1 MEIQKYTKDLLNVV
15 TECLNEVVINEDLN
29 KLSIFIL
36 EKLIKI
42 TNNKLGFIG
51 EICDNNGKSYLKYQ
65 SFINNIEAY
74 DYNLTEDYNYY
85 SLFDLLYVEKKI
97 IIVNDMENDPRI
109 IQPLS
114 NNQLILSR
122 MIKNFVAIPLIY
134 KEEVISIL
142 VLANYDGI
150 YDDKYLE
157 YIKPFIPLINN
168 IKINYKTRINLNDQK
183 DLFLSHMSHE
193 IRTPLNG
200 IIGMGQFLIDTKL
213 SEEQR
218 KMVHIINKC
227 SLQLLS
233 FVNDLLDFTHITDG
247 KINFDMK
254 EFELEECLK
263 SAIELF
269 QLEIEDK
276 KILIIID
283 FEKKLPPKIIHDRQR
298 IQQIFVNIISNAI
311 KFSNYE
317 GTIKI
322 LLKVDRF
329 LNDEQLLFKFIVEDS
344 GCGISQIEMDKI
356 KIKLKESDDPQKRSI
371 SNYSMNFSIGLGLP
385 ISKFLI
391 NKMNGSF
398 DIESIENNGTV
409 VEIKIPVKFNNYYI
423 NSRNDKIFE
432 ELKNKNK
439 ENNQILVIS
448 NNLEKRLAM
457 VSNVINMNL
466 LPIPVNTVEE
476 SNIYVTTINTKFSFI
491 ILLIN
496 SNEDIVNT
504 LGTSNLGEQ
513 KYQIYKLIKNCQ
525 LKHPNA
531 KLLLFYNKNSIQ
543 PTKLQ
548 SFYFIDHKY
557 DLNIYNQSQNLKNL
571 FLQHFSNN
579 LDSFYNNTPDSQNES
594 IVRRNSNSFYELK
607 EIYNLTNLKILSI
620 EDNYSNQ
627 KVLNKMLTEL
637 GILEKNIKCLSD
649 GINFI
654 EDINSGN
661 NYDIVFIDLK
671 MPRLNGIEATKQIQN
686 KNQKKNMFFIAITA
700 TVTDTTIKECFNIGM
715 DAFIPK
721 PIDLKNL
728 FNIIKTYV
736 SNSYVSL

>member
-1 MEIQKYTKDLLNVV
+1 MEIEKYTKDLLNVV

-42 TNNKLGFIG
+42 TNNKFGFIG
-51 EICDNNGKSYLKYQ
+51 ELCDDNGKSYLKYQ
-65 SFINNIEAY
+65 SFINNIESY
-74 DYNLTEDYNYY
+74 DYSLNEDYNYY
-85 SLFDLLYVEKKI
+85 PLFDLLYIEKKI
-97 IIVNDMENDPRI
+97 IIVNNLENDNRI

-114 NNQLILSR
+114 NNQLTFARI
-122 MIKNFVAIPLIY
+122 IKNCICIPLIY
-134 KEEVISIL
+134 KDEVISIL
-142 VLANYDGI
+142 VLGNYDGE

-183 DLFLSHMSHE
+183 DIFLSHMSHE

-213 SEEQR
+213 NEEQR

-269 QLEIEDK
+269 QLEIDDK
-276 KILIIID
+276 KISIDID

-311 KFSNYE
+311 KFSKYE
-317 GTIKI
+317 GRIKI
-322 LLKVDRF
+322 SLKVDRF
-329 LNDEQLLFKFIVEDS
+329 INDEQLLFKFIVEDS
-344 GCGISQIEMDKI
+344 GCGISNIEMDKI
-356 KIKLKESDDPQKRSI
+356 KIKLKESDDTQQRSI

-398 DIESIENNGTV
+398 EIDSIENNGTL
-409 VEIKIPVKFNNYYI
+409 VEIKIPVKFNNSYN
-423 NSRNDKIFE
+423 NSYNDKSLN

-439 ENNQILVIS
+439 ENNQVLVIS
-448 NNLEKRLAM
+448 NNLEKRLSM
-457 VSNVINMNL
+457 VSNVINMGL

-496 SNEDIVNT
+496 SNEDIIHT
-504 LGTSNLGEQ
+504 LGTPNLGEQ

-525 LKHPNA
+525 LKHQNA
-531 KLLLFYNKNSIQ
+531 KLILLYNKNTINNCN
-543 PTKLQ
+543 LQ
-548 SFYFIDHKY
+548 SFYFIDYKY
-557 DLNIYNQSQNLKNL
+557 DITTYNQPQNLKTI
-571 FLQHFSNN
+571 LQDKINN
-579 LDSFYNNTPDSQNES
+579 NNSSGN
-594 IVRRNSNSFYELK
+594 VMRRNSNSFSELK
-607 EIYNLTNLKILSI
+607 ELYNLTNIKVLSI

-627 KVLNKMLTEL
+627 KVLNKMLTEI
-637 GILEKNIKCLSD
+637 GIADKNIKCLSD

-686 KNQKKNMFFIAITA
+686 KNLKKNMFFIAITA

-728 FNIIKTYV
+728 YNIIKTYV
-736 SNSYVSL
+736 TNSYISL